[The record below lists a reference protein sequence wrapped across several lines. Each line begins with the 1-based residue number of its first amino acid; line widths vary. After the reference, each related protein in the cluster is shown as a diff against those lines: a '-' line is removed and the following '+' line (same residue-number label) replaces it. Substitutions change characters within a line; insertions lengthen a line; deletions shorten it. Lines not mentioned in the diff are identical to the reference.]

1 MSKAFAKM
9 PSAFDN
15 AERCSVWTKP
25 NASGPAPFV
34 AWGTALREAFET
46 PAENDIEVPEAL
58 FEPELEPQ
66 IDIEA
71 IRAEAMA
78 QGFAAGIEA
87 GRREANDEKVAL
99 RVLAS
104 NLDVLK
110 AEPTLGLGVMIAAT
124 VERLLH
130 QVVGE
135 VEVCRETLMDRAQAA
150 AALIG
155 DETRPAVL
163 KLNPDDL
170 ARLDGA
176 ELPVHAEADAMLQP
190 GELRLETA
198 GGAIEDGPGLR
209 LERLRA
215 ALDRIAAA
223 R

>member
-1 MSKAFAKM
+1 MSNPAFANSN
-9 PSAFDN
+9 PAFAN
-15 AERCSVWTKP
+15 AERCAVWTKP

-34 AWGTALREAFET
+34 AWGQALREAFEA
-46 PAENDIEVPEAL
+46 PQDEFEMPEEIA
-58 FEPELEPQ
+58 PEPQ
-66 IDIEA
+66 LDIEA

-87 GRREANDEKVAL
+87 GRREANEERVAL

-104 NLDVLK
+104 NLECLK

-155 DETRPAVL
+155 DETKPAVL

>member
-1 MSKAFAKM
+1 MSNPAFAG
-9 PSAFDN
+9 AQ
-15 AERCSVWTKP
+15 RCSVWTQP
-25 NASGPAPFV
+25 DASGPVPFV
-34 AWGTALREAFET
+34 AWGQALRQAFQT
-46 PAENDIEVPEAL
+46 PQDDIEMPEI
-58 FEPELEPQ
+58 EPEPQ

-87 GRREANDEKVAL
+87 GRREADAEREAL
-99 RVLAS
+99 RVLAA
-104 NLDVLK
+104 NLEGLK
-110 AEPTLGLGVMIAAT
+110 AEPTLGLGMMIAAT

-155 DETRPAVL
+155 DETRPAIL
-163 KLNPDDL
+163 KLNPADL

-176 ELPVHAEADAMLQP
+176 ELPVVAEADATLSP

-198 GGAIEDGPGLR
+198 NGSIEDSPGLR
-209 LERLRA
+209 LERLRT

>member
-1 MSKAFAKM
+1 MSKAFAKL
-9 PSAFDN
+9 PSAFDK
-15 AERCSVWTKP
+15 AERVSVWTKP
-25 NASGPAPFV
+25 DASGPAPFV
-34 AWGTALREAFET
+34 AWGAALREAFET
-46 PAENDIEVPEAL
+46 PAENDV
-58 FEPELEPQ
+58 EPVEEFVEPEPQ

-104 NLDVLK
+104 NLESLK

-135 VEVCRETLMDRAQAA
+135 VDVCRETLMDRAQAA

-155 DETRPAVL
+155 DETKPAVL

-176 ELPVHAEADAMLQP
+176 ELPVRAEGDAMLQP
-190 GELRLETA
+190 GELRLETV

>member
-1 MSKAFAKM
+1 MSNPAFANSN
-9 PSAFDN
+9 PAFAN

-34 AWGTALREAFET
+34 AWGQALRQAFET
-46 PAENDIEVPEAL
+46 PQDEFDMPEEQP
-58 FEPELEPQ
+58 EPEPQ

-87 GRREANDEKVAL
+87 GRREANEERVAL

-110 AEPTLGLGVMIAAT
+110 AEPTMGLGMMIAAT

-135 VEVCRETLMDRAQAA
+135 VDVCRETLMDRAQAA

-155 DETRPAVL
+155 DETKPAVL

-176 ELPVHAEADAMLQP
+176 ELPVAAEADPMLQP

-209 LERLRA
+209 LERLRS

>member
-1 MSKAFAKM
+1 MSNPAFAG
-9 PSAFDN
+9 AQ
-15 AERCSVWTKP
+15 RVSVWTQP
-25 NASGPAPFV
+25 DAAGPAPFV
-34 AWGTALREAFET
+34 AWGQALRQAFEA
-46 PAENDIEVPEAL
+46 PQDDFDMDEEIAPEAPL
-58 FEPELEPQ
+58 
-66 IDIEA
+66 DIEA
-71 IRAEAMA
+71 VRAEAMA
-78 QGFAAGIEA
+78 QGFAAGIAA
-87 GRREANDEKVAL
+87 GRKEAEEERLAL

-104 NLDVLK
+104 NLECLK

-155 DETRPAVL
+155 DETRPSVL

-176 ELPVHAEADAMLQP
+176 ELPVQAEADPMLQP

-198 GGAIEDGPGLR
+198 NGAIEDGPGLR
-209 LERLRA
+209 LERLRG
-215 ALDRIAAA
+215 ALDRIAAV

>member
-1 MSKAFAKM
+1 MSNGFTGAQ
-9 PSAFDN
+9 
-15 AERCSVWTKP
+15 RVSVWTQP
-25 NASGPAPFV
+25 DAAGPTPFV
-34 AWGTALREAFET
+34 AWGQALRQAFEV
-46 PAENDIEVPEAL
+46 PQNDIELPETM
-58 FEPELEPQ
+58 PDPEPQ

-135 VEVCRETLMDRAQAA
+135 VDVCRETLMDRAQAA

-155 DETRPAVL
+155 DETKPAVL

-176 ELPVHAEADAMLQP
+176 ELPVRAEGDAMLQP

-215 ALDRIAAA
+215 ALDRIAAQ

>member
-1 MSKAFAKM
+1 MSNSAFAG
-9 PSAFDN
+9 AQ
-15 AERCSVWTKP
+15 RVSVWTQP
-25 NASGPAPFV
+25 DAGGPPPFV
-34 AWGTALREAFET
+34 AWGQALREAFEA
-46 PAENDIEVPEAL
+46 PAENDVEMPEEL
-58 FEPELEPQ
+58 FEPEPQ
-66 IDIEA
+66 IDVEA

-87 GRREANDEKVAL
+87 GRREANDERVAL

-104 NLDVLK
+104 NLESLK
-110 AEPTLGLGVMIAAT
+110 AEPTMGLGMMIAAT

-155 DETRPAVL
+155 DETKPAVL

-176 ELPVHAEADAMLQP
+176 ELPVRAEGDAMLQP

>member
-1 MSKAFAKM
+1 MSNPAFA
-9 PSAFDN
+9 N

-25 NASGPAPFV
+25 DAGGPAPFV
-34 AWGTALREAFET
+34 AWGQALRQAFEA
-46 PAENDIEVPEAL
+46 PQNDV
-58 FEPELEPQ
+58 EPEEQPEPEPQ

-87 GRREANDEKVAL
+87 GRREANDERVAL

-104 NLDVLK
+104 NLESLK
-110 AEPTLGLGVMIAAT
+110 AEPTLGLGMMIAAT

-155 DETRPAVL
+155 DETKPAVL

-176 ELPVHAEADAMLQP
+176 ELPVHAEADPMLQP

-215 ALDRIAAA
+215 SLDRISAQ

>member
-34 AWGTALREAFET
+34 AWGAALREAFET
-46 PAENDIEVPEAL
+46 PAENDVEVPEEL
-58 FEPELEPQ
+58 FEPEPA

-87 GRREANDEKVAL
+87 GRREANDERVAL

-104 NLDVLK
+104 NLESLK

-135 VEVCRETLMDRAQAA
+135 VDVCRETLMDRAQAA

-155 DETRPAVL
+155 DETKPAVL

-209 LERLRA
+209 LERLRS

>member
-1 MSKAFAKM
+1 MSNPAFA
-9 PSAFDN
+9 N

-25 NASGPAPFV
+25 NAAGPAPFV
-34 AWGTALREAFET
+34 AWGQALREAFET
-46 PAENDIEVPEAL
+46 PQDEFEIPEEIVAEPPV
-58 FEPELEPQ
+58 
-66 IDIEA
+66 DIEA

-87 GRREANDEKVAL
+87 GRREANEERVAL

-104 NLDVLK
+104 NLESLK

-155 DETRPAVL
+155 DETKPAVL

-176 ELPVHAEADAMLQP
+176 ELPVHAEGDAMLQP

>member
-1 MSKAFAKM
+1 MSNGFAG
-9 PSAFDN
+9 AQ
-15 AERCSVWTKP
+15 RVSVWTQP
-25 NASGPAPFV
+25 DASGPAPFV
-34 AWGTALREAFET
+34 AWGQALRQAFEA
-46 PAENDIEVPEAL
+46 PQDEMPLPEAL
-58 FEPELEPQ
+58 VEPEPQ

-87 GRREANDEKVAL
+87 GRREANGERVAL
-99 RVLAS
+99 RVLAA
-104 NLDVLK
+104 NLGSLK

-155 DETRPAVL
+155 EETRPAVL
-163 KLNPDDL
+163 RLNPDDL

-176 ELPVHAEADAMLQP
+176 ELPLPVEADAMLQP

-198 GGAIEDGPGLR
+198 DGSIEDGPGLR

-215 ALDRIAAA
+215 ALDRIAAQ

>member
-1 MSKAFAKM
+1 MSNPAFA
-9 PSAFDN
+9 N

-25 NASGPAPFV
+25 DAGGPAPFV
-34 AWGTALREAFET
+34 AWGQALRQAFEA
-46 PAENDIEVPEAL
+46 PQDDFERPEEQP
-58 FEPELEPQ
+58 EPEPQ
-66 IDIEA
+66 IDVEA

-78 QGFAAGIEA
+78 QGFAAGIDA
-87 GRREANDEKVAL
+87 GRREAETERQAL
-99 RVLAS
+99 RQLAAGLES
-104 NLDVLK
+104 LK
-110 AEPTLGLGVMIAAT
+110 AEPTLGLGMMIAAT

-163 KLNPDDL
+163 KLNPADL

-176 ELPVHAEADAMLQP
+176 ELPVAAEPDAMLQP
-190 GELRLETA
+190 GELRLETVN
-198 GGAIEDGPGLR
+198 GSIEDGPGLR
-209 LERLRA
+209 LERLRS
-215 ALDRIAAA
+215 ALDRIAVA

>member
-1 MSKAFAKM
+1 MSNPAFA
-9 PSAFDN
+9 N

-25 NASGPAPFV
+25 NAAGPAPFV
-34 AWGTALREAFET
+34 AWGQALREAFET
-46 PAENDIEVPEAL
+46 PAENDVEMPEEL
-58 FEPELEPQ
+58 FEPEPQ

-87 GRREANDEKVAL
+87 GRREANDERVAL

-104 NLDVLK
+104 NLECLK
-110 AEPTLGLGVMIAAT
+110 AEPTMGLGMMIAAT

-176 ELPVHAEADAMLQP
+176 ELPVAAEADPMLQP

>member
-1 MSKAFAKM
+1 MSNFMGAQ
-9 PSAFDN
+9 
-15 AERCSVWTKP
+15 RVSVWTQP
-25 NASGPAPFV
+25 DAAGPPPFV
-34 AWGTALREAFET
+34 AWGQALRQAFEA
-46 PAENDIEVPEAL
+46 PEPEMSIPEPPPLDIEMM
-58 FEPELEPQ
+58 
-66 IDIEA
+66 
-71 IRAEAMA
+71 RAEATA

-87 GRREANDEKVAL
+87 GRCEADGERTAL
-99 RVLAS
+99 QTLAANLAS
-104 NLDVLK
+104 LK

-135 VEVCRETLMDRAQAA
+135 VDVCRETLMDRAQAA

-155 DETRPAVL
+155 EETRPAVL
-163 KLNPDDL
+163 RLNPGDL

-176 ELPVHAEADAMLQP
+176 ELPVAAEADATLAP

-198 GGAIEDGPGLR
+198 NGSIEDSPGLR
-209 LERLRA
+209 LERLRV

>member
-1 MSKAFAKM
+1 MSNPAFAG
-9 PSAFDN
+9 AQ
-15 AERCSVWTKP
+15 RCSVWTQP
-25 NASGPAPFV
+25 DASAPAPFV
-34 AWGTALREAFET
+34 AWGQALRQAFQT
-46 PAENDIEVPEAL
+46 PQDDMDMPEIEP
-58 FEPELEPQ
+58 EPQ

-87 GRREANDEKVAL
+87 GRREADVERAAL
-99 RVLAS
+99 RALAS

-110 AEPTLGLGVMIAAT
+110 AEPTLGLGMMIAAT

-135 VEVCRETLMDRAQAA
+135 VDVCRETLMDRAQAA

-163 KLNPDDL
+163 KLNPADL

-176 ELPVHAEADAMLQP
+176 ELPVAAEADATLSP

-198 GGAIEDGPGLR
+198 NGSIEDSPGLR
-209 LERLRA
+209 LERLRT

>member
-1 MSKAFAKM
+1 MSNPAFANSN
-9 PSAFDN
+9 PAFAN

-34 AWGTALREAFET
+34 AWGQALRQAFET
-46 PAENDIEVPEAL
+46 PQDEFDMPEEQP
-58 FEPELEPQ
+58 EPEPQ

-87 GRREANDEKVAL
+87 GRREANEERVAL

-110 AEPTLGLGVMIAAT
+110 AEPTMGLGMMIAAT

-135 VEVCRETLMDRAQAA
+135 VDVCRETLMDRAQAA

-176 ELPVHAEADAMLQP
+176 ELPVAAEADPMLQP

-209 LERLRA
+209 LERLRS

>member
-1 MSKAFAKM
+1 MSNPSFAGF
-9 PSAFDN
+9 AG
-15 AERCSVWTKP
+15 AQRVSVWTQP
-25 NASGPAPFV
+25 DGAGPPPFV
-34 AWGTALREAFET
+34 AWGEALRTAFVAPEEEAFE
-46 PAENDIEVPEAL
+46 PEIE
-58 FEPELEPQ
+58 Q
-66 IDIEA
+66 IDIES

-87 GRREANDEKVAL
+87 GRREADEERAAI
-99 RVLAS
+99 RVLAA
-104 NLDVLK
+104 NLQGLK
-110 AEPTLGLGVMIAAT
+110 AEPTQGLGMMIAAT

-135 VEVCRETLMDRAQAA
+135 VEVCSATLIDRAQAA

-155 DETRPAVL
+155 DEVRPAVL
-163 KLNPDDL
+163 KLNAQDL
-170 ARLDGA
+170 ARLDPA
-176 ELPVHAEADAMLQP
+176 ELPVPAEADPLLSP

-198 GGAIEDGPGLR
+198 NGSIEDGPGLR

>member
-1 MSKAFAKM
+1 MSNPAFAG
-9 PSAFDN
+9 AQ
-15 AERCSVWTKP
+15 RCSVWTQP
-25 NASGPAPFV
+25 DASGPAPFV
-34 AWGTALREAFET
+34 AWGQALRQAFQT
-46 PAENDIEVPEAL
+46 PQDDMDMPEIEP
-58 FEPELEPQ
+58 EPQ
-66 IDIEA
+66 IDVEA

-87 GRREANDEKVAL
+87 GRREADAERSAL
-99 RVLAS
+99 RELAA
-104 NLDVLK
+104 NLEGLK
-110 AEPTLGLGVMIAAT
+110 AEPTLGLGMMIAAT

-135 VEVCRETLMDRAQAA
+135 VDVCRETLMDRAQAA

-163 KLNPDDL
+163 KLNPADL

-176 ELPVHAEADAMLQP
+176 ELPVAAEADATLSP

-198 GGAIEDGPGLR
+198 NGSIEDSPGLR
-209 LERLRA
+209 LERLRT

>member
-1 MSKAFAKM
+1 MSNGFTGAQ
-9 PSAFDN
+9 
-15 AERCSVWTKP
+15 RVSVWTQP
-25 NASGPAPFV
+25 DAAGPTPFV
-34 AWGTALREAFET
+34 AWGQALRQAFEV
-46 PAENDIEVPEAL
+46 PQNDIELPETMP
-58 FEPELEPQ
+58 EPEPQ

-135 VEVCRETLMDRAQAA
+135 VDVCRETLMDRAQAA

-155 DETRPAVL
+155 DETKPAVL

-176 ELPVHAEADAMLQP
+176 ELPVRAEGDAMLQP

-215 ALDRIAAA
+215 ALDRIAAQ

>member
-1 MSKAFAKM
+1 MSNPAFAD
-9 PSAFDN
+9 AQ
-15 AERCSVWTKP
+15 RCSVWTQP
-25 NASGPAPFV
+25 DASGPAPFV
-34 AWGTALREAFET
+34 AWGQALRQAFQT
-46 PAENDIEVPEAL
+46 PQDDMDMPEIEP
-58 FEPELEPQ
+58 EPQ

-87 GRREANDEKVAL
+87 GRREADAEREAL
-99 RVLAS
+99 RILAS

-110 AEPTLGLGVMIAAT
+110 AEPTLGLGMMIAAT

-163 KLNPDDL
+163 KLNPADL

-176 ELPVHAEADAMLQP
+176 ELPVAAEADATLSP

-198 GGAIEDGPGLR
+198 NGSIEDGPGLR
-209 LERLRA
+209 LERLRS

>member
-1 MSKAFAKM
+1 MSN
-9 PSAFDN
+9 PAFDG
-15 AERCSVWTKP
+15 ARRVSVWTQP
-25 NASGPAPFV
+25 DASGPGPFV
-34 AWGTALREAFET
+34 AWGQALRQAFEV
-46 PAENDIEVPEAL
+46 PQDAMEIPEEIEP
-58 FEPELEPQ
+58 P

-87 GRREANDEKVAL
+87 GRREADAERAAL
-99 RVLAS
+99 RDLAA
-104 NLDVLK
+104 NLEGLK
-110 AEPTLGLGVMIAAT
+110 AEPTLGLGMMIAAT

-163 KLNPDDL
+163 KLNPADL

-176 ELPVHAEADAMLQP
+176 ELPVPAEADPMLAP

-198 GGAIEDGPGLR
+198 NGSIEDSPGLR
-209 LERLRA
+209 LERLRV

>member
-1 MSKAFAKM
+1 MSNPAFAG
-9 PSAFDN
+9 AQ
-15 AERCSVWTKP
+15 RVSVWTQP
-25 NASGPAPFV
+25 DASGPAPFV
-34 AWGTALREAFET
+34 SWGQALRQAFE
-46 PAENDIEVPEAL
+46 APEDVMEIP
-58 FEPELEPQ
+58 EPEPEPE

-87 GRREANDEKVAL
+87 GRREADAERQAL
-99 RVLAS
+99 HELAA
-104 NLDVLK
+104 NLESLK
-110 AEPTLGLGVMIAAT
+110 TEPTLGLGMMIAAT

-155 DETRPAVL
+155 DETRPAIL
-163 KLNPDDL
+163 KLNPADL

-176 ELPVHAEADAMLQP
+176 ELPVAAEADPTLAP

-198 GGAIEDGPGLR
+198 NGSIEDSPGLR

-215 ALDRIAAA
+215 SLDRIAAA

>member
-1 MSKAFAKM
+1 MSNAAHANSNPAFA
-9 PSAFDN
+9 N

-25 NASGPAPFV
+25 NAVGPAPFV
-34 AWGTALREAFET
+34 AWGQALREAFET
-46 PAENDIEVPEAL
+46 PAENDIEMPEAL
-58 FEPELEPQ
+58 FEPEPA

-104 NLDVLK
+104 NLESLK

-135 VEVCRETLMDRAQAA
+135 VDVCRETLMDRAQAA

-155 DETRPAVL
+155 DETKPAVL